1 MITDIAYTELG
12 FQNLTKKPVT
22 YFDNDYTEDE
32 RGFYFA
38 KIISPKRV
46 THNAHTPRWRTDV
59 GVPLI
64 SPTIF
69 TFSARTVAGF
79 VS

>member
-1 MITDIAYTELG
+1 MFVRDDRTMITDIAYTELG

-32 RGFYFA
+32 RGFYFS

-46 THNAHTPRWRTDV
+46 ARRAQSTLENRCRRAVNLTDD
-59 GVPLI
+59 I
-64 SPTIF
+64 YF
-69 TFSARTVAGF
+69 
-79 VS
+79 